1 MNLFHSFFLSTG
13 RNSVLDRAKRDSGL
27 GNTINVF
34 ENAIRFCLL
43 LFCGLMCAHILY
55 TQNPNHSTYTHRI
68 YIVLAFCFQF
78 TKPHFGRSLLN
89 FFVCVCV
96 CSEYKFGALFVIN
109 ACNNKDTISS
119 GGGGGGNKRY
129 YLEFWPRIPLPFTLA
144 HTKTTLPSKNINMAT
159 SEFECLENG
168 NEIGSIDRGYQ

>member
-1 MNLFHSFFLSTG
+1 MHVPLCLRTYLSEWTFSILSFFPPG
-13 RNSVLDRAKRDSGL
+13 EIPCWIER
-27 GNTINVF
+27 
-34 ENAIRFCLL
+34 NAIAVSEIQ
-43 LFCGLMCAHILY
+43 LMFLKMPYGFVCCCCAVRYVHTYYILR
-55 TQNPNHSTYTHRI
+55 TRTTAQARI
-68 YIVLAFCFQF
+68 AYIVSTFCFQF

-119 GGGGGGNKRY
+119 GGDGNKRY

-144 HTKTTLPSKNINMAT
+144 HMHTQRQLCPQKT
-159 SEFECLENG
+159 
-168 NEIGSIDRGYQ
+168 